1 MRMVRMEHWSGFF
14 QTAAS
19 VTATLIGFLIVGISV
34 NTKEIIA
41 MPRLPGRAAEAIIPL
56 VGSLVIEVVALIPM
70 QRPALF
76 GVEVL
81 VMGVLVWLLC
91 LLSQIMSI
99 RRARAVGEP
108 RGSGSL
114 IILFHLLL
122 NHLQS
127 LPLMIAGAL
136 MILNMAAS
144 LYWIAA
150 GVVLALIISSV
161 NAWVLLIEI
170 LR

>member
-1 MRMVRMEHWSGFF
+1 MEQWSGFF

-19 VTATLIGFLIVGISV
+19 VTATLTGFLIVGISV
-34 NTKEIIA
+34 NAKEIVA

-56 VGSLVIEVVALIPM
+56 VGSLVIQVIPM
-70 QRPALF
+70 QRPAIF

-81 VMGVLVWLLC
+81 VMGVLGWLLC
-91 LLSQIMSI
+91 LLTQIVSV
-99 RRARAVGEP
+99 RRAKAIGET
-108 RGSGSL
+108 RGMGSL
-114 IILFHLLL
+114 IFLFHLLL

-127 LPLMIAGAL
+127 LPFIIAGAL
-136 MILNMAAS
+136 MILNTAAG
-144 LYWIAA
+144 LYWVAV
-150 GVVLALIISSV
+150 GVMLALIISAG

>member
-1 MRMVRMEHWSGFF
+1 MEQWSAFF

-19 VTATLIGFLIVGISV
+19 VTATLTGFLIVGISV
-34 NTKEIIA
+34 NAKEIIA

-56 VGSLVIEVVALIPM
+56 VGSLVIQVAALIPM
-70 QRPALF
+70 QRLAIF

-81 VMGVLVWLLC
+81 VMGVLGWLLC
-91 LLSQIMSI
+91 LLTQIISV
-99 RRARAVGEP
+99 RRAKAVGET
-108 RGSGSL
+108 RGAGSR

-127 LPLMIAGAL
+127 LPFMIAGAL
-136 MILNMAAS
+136 MILNAAAG

-150 GVVLALIISSV
+150 GVMLTLIISAV